1 MAGKPKE
8 SGKTNCCIEDYLG
21 DKRVFE
27 NNYQAHKAARKKMML
42 CDSEVIAALEKS
54 PESIF
59 NGNESAYEKYVVSVL
74 PEIFAELNLPA
85 IEKIETQVF
94 QKVGSF
100 RIILDIYVLHCD
112 NSVSILEAKCSKITK
127 NNHGVAAQAQAQSIG
142 QLLLYKGVVEEL
154 RKTRFGDSKVRLFL
168 VDQKILPRTVCIFSQ
183 CKLPI
188 TLLEV
193 SGDRVF
199 IPFSGDLS

>member
-1 MAGKPKE
+1 MAGKPIK
-8 SGKTNCCIEDYLG
+8 SGKTERCIEDYLG
-21 DKRVFE
+21 DKKVFE
-27 NNYQAHKAARKKMML
+27 KNYQYHKAKRQKMML
-42 CDSEVIAALEKS
+42 CDSEVIAALNKP

-74 PEIFAELNLPA
+74 PEIFAGLNLPA
-85 IEKIETQVF
+85 IEKIETQVA
-94 QKVGSF
+94 KKIGSF
-100 RIILDIYVLHCD
+100 KVILDIYVLHCD
-112 NSVSILEAKCSKITK
+112 NSVSILEAKCSKITQD
-127 NNHGVAAQAQAQSIG
+127 NHGVAAQAQAQSIG

-154 RKTRFGDSKVRLFL
+154 RKIKNGNSKVRLFL

-193 SGDRVF
+193 SESRVF
-199 IPFSGDLS
+199 IPYSGDLS